1 MRVFC
6 NELLIARQV
15 ARAADRL
22 GRGAGLIG
30 RGDLAEEEGL
40 LMELPAY
47 QQGRTHLWVAIHML
61 FVPFPLAV
69 AWLDREGTVV
79 HAQLAQPWGAYYSSP
94 RPAWY
99 TLELH
104 ASRLPYLTPGARIR
118 WEEG

>member
-1 MRVFC
+1 MRVYC
-6 NELLIARQV
+6 NDTLIARQV
-15 ARAADRL
+15 ACAGDPLRR
-22 GRGAGLIG
+22 GRGLIG
-30 RGDLAEEEGL
+30 RRDLSEEEGL

-61 FVPFPLAV
+61 FVPVPLAV

-79 HAQLAQPWGAYYSSP
+79 HALLAQPWGAYYSSP

-104 ASRLPYLTPGARIR
+104 ASRLHSLTLGARVR

>member
-1 MRVFC
+1 MHVYCHER
-6 NELLIARQV
+6 LIARQV
-15 ARAADRL
+15 ACAADRL
-22 GRGAGLIG
+22 GRGKGLIG
-30 RGDLAEEEGL
+30 RHDISEEEGL

-47 QQGRTHLWVAIHML
+47 QQGKAHLWVAIHML
-61 FVPFPLAV
+61 FVPTPLAV

-79 HAQLAQPWGAYYSSP
+79 HSVLARPWGAYYSSP
-94 RPAWY
+94 HPAWY